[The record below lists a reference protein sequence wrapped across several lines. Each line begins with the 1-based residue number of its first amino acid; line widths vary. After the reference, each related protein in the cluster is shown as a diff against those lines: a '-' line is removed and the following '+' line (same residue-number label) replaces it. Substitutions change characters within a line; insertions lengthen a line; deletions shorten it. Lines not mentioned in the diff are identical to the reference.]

1 MNIPVRVIPNFLSTV
16 ECAAWMQLI
25 NELEMSRPKD
35 FTVYETA
42 EGARRLALQ
51 FGEKLYDAAQARP
64 ELDVLGEK
72 WQLAARQIFS
82 RIIKQTGSDFAD
94 SRELYPSIFWLAK
107 QYPGSKIDFHED
119 TDGGSDA
126 HLEYSSLIYLNTQRS
141 GGELKFPRY
150 NFTYSPQAGD
160 LIVFDT
166 KQAGM
171 HGVMEIFEERYS
183 LPVWLTRDPSFKLS

>member
-1 MNIPVRVIPNFLSTV
+1 MEHMPIRVIPNFLSV
-16 ECAAWMQLI
+16 DECRSWIGRI
-25 NELEMSRPKD
+25 NELETSMPEA
-35 FTVYETA
+35 FTVYRNSESY
-42 EGARRLALQ
+42 RLALQ

>member
-1 MNIPVRVIPNFLSTV
+1 MSNPVRVIPNFLSV
-16 ECAAWMQLI
+16 DECRSWMQLI
-25 NELEMSRPKD
+25 DELEKTRPQE
-35 FTVYETA
+35 FTIYKNEESYRV
-42 EGARRLALQ
+42 ALQ
-51 FGEKLYDAAQARP
+51 FGEKLYDDAQARP
-64 ELDVLGEK
+64 AFDILGEK

-107 QYPGSKIDFHED
+107 QYPGSRIDFHED
-119 TDGGSDA
+119 TDGGSDS
-126 HLEYSSLIYLNTQRS
+126 HIEYSSLIYLNTQRS

-166 KQAGM
+166 KQAGL
-171 HGVMEIFEERYS
+171 HGVMKIFEERYS
-183 LPVWLTRDPSFKLS
+183 LPVWLSSDPAFALS